1 MRKLAGLCALSLM
14 MAWPSPDLGGGW
26 CGSDEDCEIVWGPP
40 PDTDMDMDMDTESV
54 YDYPVPEV
62 A

>member
-1 MRKLAGLCALSLM
+1 MRKLAGLCALGLM

-26 CGSDEDCEIVWGPP
+26 CGSDEDCEMVWGPP
-40 PDTDMDMDMDTESV
+40 PDTDMDTDMESV

>member
-1 MRKLAGLCALSLM
+1 MRKLAGLCALGLM

-26 CGSDEDCEIVWGPP
+26 CGSDEDTDM
-40 PDTDMDMDMDTESV
+40 DTDMESV